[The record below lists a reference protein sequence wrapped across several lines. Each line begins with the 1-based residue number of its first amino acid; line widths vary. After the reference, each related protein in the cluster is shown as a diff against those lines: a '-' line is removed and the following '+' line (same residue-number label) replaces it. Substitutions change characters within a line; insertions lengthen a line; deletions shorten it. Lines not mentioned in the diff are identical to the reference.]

1 MTYTIKWARMEDIET
16 VDGKTVVDLANV
28 MKCSYLDIRT
38 LTARL
43 IRCTRRESGV
53 LVLSVTPDL

>member
-1 MTYTIKWARMEDIET
+1 MEDIET